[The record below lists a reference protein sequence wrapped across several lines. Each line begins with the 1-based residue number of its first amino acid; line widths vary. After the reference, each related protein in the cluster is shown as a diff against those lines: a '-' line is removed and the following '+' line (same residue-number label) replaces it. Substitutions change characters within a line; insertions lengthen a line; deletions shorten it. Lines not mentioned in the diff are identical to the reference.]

1 MIEHP
6 RDWRAAA
13 THELRLFFTALQFFT
28 RVPVPRWVGFA
39 PEWLNHCTR
48 YYPLVGVLVGG
59 AGALVYVLAAQV
71 WPVAV
76 AVLLSTALTVYLT
89 GAFHE
94 DGFADVCDGFGGGL
108 TRERVFEIMKDSRI
122 GAYGTVGILLLL
134 AIKCA
139 ALAGLPGTAAV
150 AGALLAGHTVSRL
163 CSAALI
169 RYMDYAKE
177 EGKAKPL
184 GHRMSAR
191 EFIIA
196 AATALAAVWVVGVS
210 GGLPWRALGAGLL
223 LAALAAAW
231 LARLFARRVGG
242 YTGDCLGAV
251 QQLSEAGF
259 YLGALAFAQ
268 GAVSGA

>member
-1 MIEHP
+1 MSSGPHGAG
-6 RDWRAAA
+6 WAAA
-13 THELRLFFTALQFFT
+13 LHESRLFFTALQFFT

-48 YYPLVGVLVGG
+48 YYPLVGLLVG
-59 AGALVYVLAAQV
+59 AAAALVHGLAVQV
-71 WPVAV
+71 WPAAV
-76 AVLLSTALTVYLT
+76 AVLLSTAASIYLT

-108 TRERVFEIMKDSRI
+108 SRERVFEIMKDSRI

-134 AIKCA
+134 AVKCVS
-139 ALAGLPGTAAV
+139 LASLPGVAAAV
-150 AGALLAGHTVSRL
+150 GALLAGHTVSRV

-169 RYMDYAKE
+169 RFMDYAKE

-184 GHRMSAR
+184 GHRMSGN
-191 EFIIA
+191 EFAIA
-196 AATALAAVWVVGVS
+196 AATGLAVVLAVGMA
-210 GGLPWRALGAGLL
+210 GCLPWRALLAGVVAAV
-223 LAALAAAW
+223 LASVW

-259 YLGALAFAQ
+259 YLGALAFA
-268 GAVSGA
+268 AAA